1 MSLDMFKEDFINWLI
16 QQVEEE
22 KETVIKKSGKKWIL
36 YTKDGKR
43 KLGTHDTREEA
54 LAQERAIMANKG
66 GK

>member
-1 MSLDMFKEDFINWLI
+1 MTIEMSKEDFINWL
-16 QQVEEE
+16 V
-22 KETVIKKSGKKWIL
+22 KELDEREAVIKKSGKKWIL